1 MDFPWKSR
9 SRAAIICIDAT
20 ICNDGSS
27 CISICMESN
36 YFEIRLTVFI
46 ILIDLGIL
54 LAPSPSEAMLK
65 IIVK

>member
-1 MDFPWKSR
+1 MDFPWNSR
-9 SRAAIICIDAT
+9 SRTAIICIDAT
-20 ICNDGSS
+20 IFNDGSS

-46 ILIDLGIL
+46 ILGIL